1 MKLKRKLIKEEVS
14 KEEVF
19 NYNKLPYSKALRED
33 KRNIFQLTFS
43 IIIEKID
50 LFQLFICENYFQ
62 SLLVC
67 QYILSLLLDFF
78 FNTLLYSDEIVSHKY
93 HNNGNLGFIV
103 TVTLSVLSNIISAL
117 FMHFIKT
124 LSLEGR
130 IELIHEIKEEYR
142 YLRALNKFLRKLKIR
157 IVFFLLTEIIIIP
170 FCSYY
175 LIIFFT
181 VYKESRTSL
190 LINFLS
196 SLLESLTKT
205 IIITFIIVLTRSIGL
220 SYKNKYLYNT
230 SKYIN
235 ENF

>member
-1 MKLKRKLIKEEVS
+1 
-14 KEEVF
+14 
-19 NYNKLPYSKALRED
+19 
-33 KRNIFQLTFS
+33 
-43 IIIEKID
+43 
-50 LFQLFICENYFQ
+50 
-62 SLLVC
+62 
-67 QYILSLLLDFF
+67 LSLLLDFF

-93 HNNGNLGFIV
+93 HNDGNLGFIV

-117 FMHFIKT
+117 CMYFIKT
-124 LSLEGR
+124 YSLEER
-130 IELIHEIKEEYR
+130 IVLIHEIKEEYR
-142 YLRALNKFLRKLKIR
+142 YLYILNKLLRILEIKL
-157 IVFFLLTEIIIIP
+157 VFFLLTEIIIIP

-181 VYKESRTSL
+181 VYRESQTSL

-205 IIITFIIVLTRSIGL
+205 IIITFIIVLTRSTGL